1 MAAAAPV
8 WFISLAGLGA
18 VYMSAVFIRLLPFLC
33 LCFCRPKDLRRCYGS
48 WAVVTGPTTGLGR
61 SMAMELARRGFNLV
75 LVDLNPDNL
84 REVSETIRETHG
96 GVQTKTVVFD
106 LSLIGTVEGDAA
118 MRLLRAAVE
127 GLDVGMLVNNAAVA
141 KPGALYFQ
149 EAEVERLVKMIRV
162 NAAALTEVTAAVL
175 PGMVKRGRG
184 AVVNVGSGSTIVV
197 PSFPLY
203 TVYSSTKRYVE
214 QLSRGLYVEYKS
226 KGDRRAVPDQN
237 EYEYKSKGID
247 VQCQVPF
254 YVHTNMLSSVIKA
267 GMWLPAF
274 VATADDYTKAAVR
287 WIGHGPLSVPD
298 AGQQLQWFLA
308 AFVPEFA
315 HNWYRLRKHLQHRA
329 ILWNLK

>member
-1 MAAAAPV
+1 MAAAAAPV

-33 LCFCRPKDLRRCYGS
+33 HCFHRPKDLRRCYGS

-75 LVDLNPDNL
+75 LIDLNPDNL

-106 LSLIGTVEGDAA
+106 LSLVGTVEGDAA

-141 KPGALYFQ
+141 KPGALYFH
-149 EAEVERLVKMIRV
+149 EAEVERLVTMIRV

-184 AVVNVGSGSTIVV
+184 AVVNVGSGSTVAA

-214 QLSRGLYVEYKS
+214 QLSRDLYV
-226 KGDRRAVPDQN
+226 
-237 EYEYKSKGID
+237 EYKSKGID

-254 YVHTNMLSSVIKA
+254 YVHTNMLSSAIKA
-267 GMWLPAF
+267 GMWLPGF

-308 AFVPEFA
+308 AFVPDFA

-329 ILWNLK
+329 TLWNLK

>member
-33 LCFCRPKDLRRCYGS
+33 LYFRRPKDLRRCYGS

-106 LSLIGTVEGDAA
+106 LSLVGTVEGDAA

-141 KPGALYFQ
+141 KPGARYFH
-149 EAEVERLVKMIRV
+149 EAEVERLVTMIRV

-184 AVVNVGSGSTIVV
+184 AVVNVGSGSTVAV

-214 QLSRGLYVEYKS
+214 QLSRDLYV
-226 KGDRRAVPDQN
+226 
-237 EYEYKSKGID
+237 EYKSKGID

-254 YVHTNMLSSVIKA
+254 YVHTNMLSSAIKA

-298 AGQQLQWFLA
+298 VGQQLQWFLA

-329 ILWNLK
+329 ILWNIK